1 MLKLQYFSH
10 LMWRADFGKDPDA
23 GKDWKQKEKR
33 LAEDE
38 MVGWHHRFSGQNLS
52 KLWDIVK
59 DREAWSAAAHGVVK
73 NWTRLSD
80 WTRANRSILSHLLL
94 SEDLHGVLF
103 WEQPEQPWAYNC
115 WNLHPEHRKVVRPQR
130 RMWVPPA
137 SAIWFANILD
147 SAKYHSY
154 KVRISFLSWRNSV

>member
-23 GKDWKQKEKR
+23 GKDWKQKETR
-33 LAEDE
+33 VAEDE

-73 NWTRLSD
+73 NRTRLSD